1 MNERTDTRGKIV
13 SRATELLKE
22 RGYNGFSYNDIS
34 GPLGVRNAAI
44 HYHFGSKAELCTE
57 LVEQYREL
65 LRSQTSQ
72 FMASGGSATEQI
84 EGYFRFCMHEC
95 PDCSSLCPLG
105 ALAVD
110 FERAPDAVKERAKLL
125 IEETH
130 AWLTR
135 VFEVGK
141 AQGEM
146 SFQTEPSLMAHMLM
160 STVQGS
166 RTLQRISGHTRL
178 EAVIEGWR
186 AQILGTTAAD
196 NSADTA
202 AA

>member
-1 MNERTDTRGKIV
+1 MTTHTDTRSKIV

-34 GPLGVRNAAI
+34 VPLGVRNAAI
-44 HYHFGSKAELCTE
+44 HYHFGSKADLCTE
-57 LVEQYREL
+57 LVDQYREL
-65 LRSQTSQ
+65 LRSQTAQ
-72 FMASGGSATEQI
+72 FMTTGGSATAQI
-84 EGYFRFCMHEC
+84 EGYFKFCLHEC

-110 FERAPDAVKERAKLL
+110 FERAPDPVKERAQLL
-125 IEETH
+125 IDEMHT
-130 AWLTR
+130 WLTR
-135 VFEVGK
+135 VFEVGR

-146 SFQTEPSLMAHMLM
+146 NFSADPALMAHMLM

-178 EAVIEGWR
+178 ESVIAGWR
-186 AQILGTTAAD
+186 EMIFGKEGGGTAGP
-196 NSADTA
+196 SGP
-202 AA
+202 